1 MVFIKLL
8 YDFASKQIK
17 VQKNQL
23 IPFKKRTKTV
33 HDFAK
38 TNVSF
43 RRILE
48 KSAIAGVQ
56 IAVATLSKFSRYLM
70 K

>member
-23 IPFKKRTKTV
+23 ILFKKKDKDCSRFFQNKCLL
-33 HDFAK
+33 
-38 TNVSF
+38 

-48 KSAIAGVQ
+48 KPAIAGVQ